1 MEKAILKLLR
11 INENILTSWSNTGS
25 AGVFDMASLYKENAP
40 NNNLFSTGYTGGGYA
55 HNNMPPYVTV
65 YTWKRIA

>member
-1 MEKAILKLLR
+1 
-11 INENILTSWSNTGS
+11 
-25 AGVFDMASLYKENAP
+25 MASLYKENAP